1 MDLFP
6 KIEMDL
12 IEETPDALKEE
23 DESDE
28 EEIKSV
34 IEDKPVQEEVVPE
47 PPAPR
52 PVIDQSEV
60 FQDKKPIIKPIK
72 DDKPP
77 KKKRVMSD
85 EQKERLRLGREKAL
99 ANRRANAQQKKDI
112 KDLQSKK
119 KEKEIKEL
127 KDYVNDIPS
136 NNVLMPSVTEEQIQ
150 ERTQKAIKIALMEHD
165 TERKKRKVIKKQAQK
180 VKAEE
185 DAIVD
190 MCVNASLYNKPPPKY
205 GDQDFFDVCFR

>member
-1 MDLFP
+1 
-6 KIEMDL
+6 
-12 IEETPDALKEE
+12 
-23 DESDE
+23 
-28 EEIKSV
+28 
-34 IEDKPVQEEVVPE
+34 
-47 PPAPR
+47 
-52 PVIDQSEV
+52 
-60 FQDKKPIIKPIK
+60 
-72 DDKPP
+72 
-77 KKKRVMSD
+77 MSD

-165 TERKKRKVIKKQAQK
+165 TERKKRKIIKKQAQK